1 MALVL
6 TLWLL
11 KHLGSGALVYMDL
24 GIEFWEF
31 VEAVEVR
38 RSSEVLHSRHG
49 NVLLVLL
56 QLAHQGIWELKI
68 TRG

>member
-6 TLWLL
+6 TLWLPMD
-11 KHLGSGALVYMDL
+11 LGNEALVCMDL

-31 VEAVEVR
+31 VEVVEVH
-38 RSSEVLHSRHG
+38 RSSEVLHSQHG

-68 TRG
+68 TGG